1 MVMTTQLR
9 LLIALIR
16 FVTYFV
22 DLAVALIG
30 IATLGFW
37 VPDWEMSFRIWT
49 SKKII
54 RKRIRT

>member
-1 MVMTTQLR
+1 MVMTPQLR
-9 LLIALIR
+9 LLMALIR

-49 SKKII
+49 SKKIL
-54 RKRIRT
+54 RKRMTI